1 MNKSQNHQVIR
12 PIGKPLTDEEKK
24 RMVIKELMDK
34 RERFA
39 LNILCNLCRAAADAR
54 AVVKADLHSTELTID
69 TDGLVEKSVSMADA
83 LLEKL
88 YPLNEEKAE

>member
-1 MNKSQNHQVIR
+1 MLKSQNHQVIR
-12 PIGKPLTDEEKK
+12 PIGKPLTEEEKK

-54 AVVKADLHSTELTID
+54 AVVKADLHSTELTIE

-88 YPLNEEKAE
+88 YPLEDKEK

>member
-1 MNKSQNHQVIR
+1 MLKSQNHHHRVIR
-12 PIGKPLTDEEKK
+12 KPLTDEEKK

-54 AVVKADLHSTELTID
+54 AVVKANLHSTELTID
-69 TDGLVEKSVSMADA
+69 TDGLVETSVSMADA

-88 YPLNEEKAE
+88 YPLEVEKEK